1 MAYDE
6 NNNVLMTALAKRQQ
20 GRGMKGSEIAE
31 IRHYEQA
38 LVKGDRAAPRKALSP
53 YSESTMV
60 ANRDTLAKTSGNGT
74 DTALAARVAVLEAL
88 LAGMSRQT
96 ISYCSSGTTTSK
108 TIVMT

>member
-6 NNNVLMTALAKRQQ
+6 NNSVLKTALAKREQ

-38 LVKGDRAAPRKALSP
+38 LIRPDRAAPRKTLTP

-60 ANRDTLAKTSGNGT
+60 SNRDTLVKSGGNGT
-74 DTALAARVAVLEAL
+74 DSALAARVAILEAL